1 MLRMATGIFA
11 RMAFSL
17 PSMVDSA
24 LSFTLSNALR
34 AAGDATFTMIVS
46 IASMWIFRVGSSY
59 FFGIVLQM
67 GVLGIWI
74 GMFVDWGARSAL
86 FGWRFL
92 TGKWLQRKAL
102 A

>member
-1 MLRMATGIFA
+1 
-11 RMAFSL
+11 
-17 PSMVDSA
+17 
-24 LSFTLSNALR
+24 
-34 AAGDATFTMIVS
+34 
-46 IASMWIFRVGSSY
+46 MWIFRVGSSY

-92 TGKWLQRKAL
+92 SGKWLQRKAL

>member
-1 MLRMATGIFA
+1 MFTQFGDIYVHTAGVEIIVIDPNGFQREISFQDFVYM
-11 RMAFSL
+11 
-17 PSMVDSA
+17 SA
-24 LSFTLSNALR
+24 KQAQQ
-34 AAGDATFTMIVS
+34 
-46 IASMWIFRVGSSY
+46 FRVGSSY

-92 TGKWLQRKAL
+92 SGKWLQRKAL